1 MYGVNI
7 YALGVPHTIIVDDWI
22 PFVRVGH
29 NSYQTLSAR
38 FPDSKSVWP
47 LILEKALAKYHGNY
61 YHLEGGSP
69 LRAVQTLTGAPGK
82 FFMHNKLTVD

>member
-22 PFVRVGH
+22 PFVEVVEDEFIP
-29 NSYQTLSAR
+29 LSAQ
-38 FPDSKSVWP
+38 FPESNSVWP
-47 LILEKALAKYHGNY
+47 LILEKALAKDHGNY